1 MISVPSAI
9 DNCEVEYNN
18 NRNAIIHCTLNR
30 EENMTVRAEFY
41 TPTRK
46 DEYCGYKEGR
56 PNASMMDIEIL
67 FHELINNSDYEA
79 YVVCEIGQ
87 TKHGQQI
94 VKFSTKGKE
103 SYDISQNFSRHLI
116 IDPPVNTFAS
126 CDYMHCVGLL
136 RFYATTGFSGNLI
149 EIPQPNRSS
158 TDPHFRCSFRKKK
171 NNSGHHM
178 LEQRRNLVRNVTT

>member
-9 DNCEVEYNN
+9 HNCEVEYNN
-18 NRNAIIHCTLNR
+18 NRNAIIHCSLKR
-30 EENMTVRAEFY
+30 VLENMTVRAEFY

-46 DEYCGYKEGR
+46 DDYGGHKEGR
-56 PNASMMDIEIL
+56 PNASVMDIEIL
-67 FHELINNSDYEA
+67 FDELIYDSDYEA

-126 CDYMHCVGLL
+126 CDYMHYVGLL

-158 TDPHFRCSFRKKK
+158 TDPHFRCSFRKK
-171 NNSGHHM
+171 NSRHHM
-178 LEQRRNLVRNVTT
+178 LEQRRNLVRYVTT